1 MVAGGKAE
9 LARGRPYEHARLE
22 RIRGILRRLIEAI
35 GFRFLVKLD
44 RVEGVENL
52 PAKGAAIVMINHI
65 AFVDPVL
72 VLACLP
78 RNVVPLAKIE
88 VYKIPI
94 WGIFPRLWDVIPV
107 RRGEVDRTALAK
119 SLKVLEAGE
128 ILLMAPEGTRHPT
141 LQQGKEGMAYL
152 AWRTGAPIVPVAVDG
167 TQGFPTLDVRRWR
180 RPGAR
185 VTIGKPFR
193 FRAYPAR
200 PDKSLMRKMTDEAM
214 YVLAGMLP
222 EAMRGVYSDLSQ
234 STKDTLVMP

>member
-1 MVAGGKAE
+1 
-9 LARGRPYEHARLE
+9 
-22 RIRGILRRLIEAI
+22 
-35 GFRFLVKLD
+35 VKLD